1 MIVNL
6 SPASYNREETHMS
19 LYFASNVKMIKNE
32 PVKCVESREMSL
44 IKQDLAMAESDRDR
58 YREILEKHGLIDV

>member
-32 PVKCVESREMSL
+32 PVKCIESREMSL
-44 IKQDLAMAESDRDR
+44 IK
-58 YREILEKHGLIDV
+58 